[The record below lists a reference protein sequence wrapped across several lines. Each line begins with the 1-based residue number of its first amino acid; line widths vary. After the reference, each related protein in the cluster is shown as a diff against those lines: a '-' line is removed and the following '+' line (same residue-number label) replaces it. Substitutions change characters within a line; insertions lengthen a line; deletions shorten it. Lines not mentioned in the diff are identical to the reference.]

1 MYVCFKKVIL
11 NTYIMCVDTDRYRET
26 TKLNCRPFVPFGVN
40 KKKKK
45 TTQTKTKITLK
56 VFLLQMWA
64 GFQHN
69 P

>member
-11 NTYIMCVDTDRYRET
+11 NTYIMCVYTDRYRET

-45 TTQTKTKITLK
+45 QPKPKQK
-56 VFLLQMWA
+56 
-64 GFQHN
+64 
-69 P
+69 